1 MGSTNKND
9 EKGILLEALFYKQ
22 LLFFTAFKNARSF
35 RAIKCQIFAGL
46 TPKIPNH
53 VTKKPK

>member
-35 RAIKCQIFAGL
+35 RAIKCQIFAVL

-53 VTKKPK
+53 VTKQHK